1 MINKP
6 GVTSLKI
13 AFVAMTAIALTSSC
27 SMLEKNTT
35 LEFVPEVYPGYL
47 QGYLAKEELPNSLTL
62 LPPPP
67 TENSIA
73 KALDEEINQQ
83 GFTLRNGPRWA
94 LAAEDSVLFF
104 PHAASTFSCAINAS
118 ITEQDTPQLY
128 RLLRRSLADAAYVTY
143 AAKYHYN
150 RARPFVV
157 NKQPHCSKEEEV
169 RKNTSYPSGHSAIG
183 WTWALILT
191 EIAPEYADAILKRGW
206 EFGQSRS
213 VCNVHWQSDINSGR
227 VVAAA
232 VVARLHSNAKF
243 LTAVKASV
251 EELTSIREKNLLPQ
265 GDCNGGSTTKAK

>member
-1 MINKP
+1 
-6 GVTSLKI
+6 
-13 AFVAMTAIALTSSC
+13 
-27 SMLEKNTT
+27 MLDENTK

-67 TENSIA
+67 AENSTA
-73 KALDEEINQQ
+73 KALDEEINQNA
-83 GFTLRNGPRWA
+83 FSLRGSPRWDI
-94 LAAEDSVLFF
+94 AAEDSDLFF

-157 NKQPHCSKEEEV
+157 NKQPHCSKEEKV

-183 WTWALILT
+183 WAWALILT
-191 EIAPEYADAILKRGW
+191 EVAPEFSDDILKRGW

-213 VCNVHWQSDINSGR
+213 ICNVHWQSDINSGR
-227 VVAAA
+227 VVGAA

-243 LTAVKASV
+243 LAAVEASKS
-251 EELTSIREKNLLPQ
+251 ELITVRAKNVLPQ
-265 GDCNGGSTTKAK
+265 GDCNGDSTIKLK